1 VKGSRFAPQ
10 AGLPG
15 TPCRG
20 NPTPTS
26 GSLAGGIAATA
37 VATLIHFVGADDAHD
52 FYLPGVLHHRM
63 CSMLYLGVR
72 VVHRW
77 TMLGVDHYYRR
88 YPMTD
93 ISHLSLTRKIGE
105 KIIVGTGADRTEI
118 LVTDCG
124 KNWVRL
130 LFSGPRSVP
139 IMRSELLGGELH
151 AE

>member
-1 VKGSRFAPQ
+1 V
-10 AGLPG
+10 
-15 TPCRG
+15 
-20 NPTPTS
+20 
-26 GSLAGGIAATA
+26 
-37 VATLIHFVGADDAHD
+37 
-52 FYLPGVLHHRM
+52 
-63 CSMLYLGVR
+63 LYLGVR

-77 TMLGVDHYYRR
+77 PMRGINNHYGR
-88 YPMTD
+88 YAMTD

-118 LVTDCG
+118 LVTNCG

-139 IMRSELLGGELH
+139 IMRSELLRGELH

>member
-1 VKGSRFAPQ
+1 
-10 AGLPG
+10 
-15 TPCRG
+15 
-20 NPTPTS
+20 
-26 GSLAGGIAATA
+26 
-37 VATLIHFVGADDAHD
+37 
-52 FYLPGVLHHRM
+52 
-63 CSMLYLGVR
+63 MLYLGVR

-77 TMLGVDHYYRR
+77 TVLGVNNCCGR
-88 YPMTD
+88 YTVTD

-105 KIIVGTGADRTEI
+105 KIIVGAGADRTEI

-139 IMRSELLGGELH
+139 IMRSELLLGELN

>member
-1 VKGSRFAPQ
+1 MF
-10 AGLPG
+10 
-15 TPCRG
+15 
-20 NPTPTS
+20 
-26 GSLAGGIAATA
+26 
-37 VATLIHFVGADDAHD
+37 
-52 FYLPGVLHHRM
+52 
-63 CSMLYLGVR
+63 YLGVR

-77 TMLGVDHYYRR
+77 TMFGVDHYYRR